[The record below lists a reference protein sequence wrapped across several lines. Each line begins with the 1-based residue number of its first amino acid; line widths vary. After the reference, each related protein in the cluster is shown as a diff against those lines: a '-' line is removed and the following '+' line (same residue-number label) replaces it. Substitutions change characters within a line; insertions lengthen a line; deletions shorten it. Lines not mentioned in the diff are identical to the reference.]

1 MKQPDNP
8 IHLSQVLENACVN
21 FAPLVAVRASD
32 GKKFIDTTYA
42 QLHADVIAWANYL
55 KAKGVERGDRVA
67 AISSKSPN
75 HYRFFYACWQLG
87 AIAVPVCETLGND
100 EMSFILKDCSPKVVL
115 AADNYLAKAKENAG
129 EIPVVDWDKLPMGS
143 AEDAAAVKP
152 VPCAYDNAQEA
163 LDSIAVLIYTSGSTG
178 MPKGVML
185 THENIW
191 WNMTIAL
198 EFFHVTTSDRLI
210 SLLPYW
216 HAYALT
222 CEITCLINHGAT
234 CLIAHNIADFQR
246 NIAKFQPTLMLV
258 VPRILD
264 MLMAAMK
271 KKIDAMPP
279 KRKKLVEK
287 AIYNASRIF
296 TAGTKWNGGLLRM
309 LYHKCFY
316 DPFVF
321 KKFRQALGGHLRLFV
336 AGGAPLD
343 MDVQSFYT
351 FLGMPVLQGYGLT
364 EAAPVVASNSLVDYR
379 LGSCGKIW
387 RWASDPAIGG
397 DYTFKDEDGN
407 LGKNLRGQLL
417 IKGKCVMKGYWNH
430 TDASAKTMENG
441 YLNTGDVGHVDKDG
455 YLFIHGR
462 NSSMIVLYGGEKL
475 HPEAIEDA
483 VKSSDLI
490 SEAMVFGEK
499 CKSVY
504 VAVNVP
510 EDVRKRFSDPAELQ
524 KAVKAAVQEKTADLA
539 AYKKPKD
546 VIVLPDFNMKDGT
559 MTATLKIRRFKIK
572 ELYHAELEAFLQ
584 NNGEEIATK
593 KDLFVP
599 ASRIVESL
607 AEKTD
612 VVVGVDNTLK

>member
-1 MKQPDNP
+1 MKETDHP
-8 IHLSQVLENACVN
+8 IHLSQVFEQAC
-21 FAPLVAVRASD
+21 AKYTSLVAIRAST
-32 GKKFIDTTYA
+32 GKDFVDTTYA
-42 QLHADVIAWANYL
+42 QLHADVQAWTQFLASQ
-55 KAKGVERGDRVA
+55 GIGRGDRVA

-75 HYRFFYACWQLG
+75 HYRFFYACWRLG
-87 AIAVPVCETLGND
+87 AIAVPICETLGNE
-100 EMSFILKDCSPKVVL
+100 EMSFILKDCSPKLVL
-115 AADNYLAKAKENAG
+115 AADNYLAKARETAG
-129 EIPVVDWDKLPMGS
+129 EIPVVDWEKLPVNTPQ
-143 AEDAAAVKP
+143 APAAPQP
-152 VPCAYDNAQEA
+152 VPCCFDDPAEA
-163 LDSIAVLIYTSGSTG
+163 LSSIAVLIYTSGSTG

-198 EFFHVTTSDRLI
+198 EFFEVRNDDRLI

-222 CEITCLINHGAT
+222 CEITCLVKNGAT

-246 NIAKFQPTLMLV
+246 NLAKFQPTLMLV

-264 MLMAAMK
+264 MFMAAMK
-271 KKIDAMPP
+271 KKIEAMPP
-279 KRKKLVEK
+279 KRRKLVEN

-321 KKFRQALGGHLRLFV
+321 KKFRQALGGKLRLFV

-351 FLGMPVLQGYGLT
+351 FLGIPVLQGYGLT
-364 EAAPVVASNSLVDYR
+364 ETAPVVASNSLTDYR

-387 RWASDPAIGG
+387 RWAADPAIGG

-417 IKGKCVMKGYWNH
+417 VKGKCVMKGYWNH
-430 TDASAKTMENG
+430 SDASAKTMENG

-483 VKSSDLI
+483 VKTSELV

-510 EDVRKRFSDPAELQ
+510 EDVRKRFADEAELQ

-546 VIVLPDFNMKDGT
+546 VIILPDFNMKDGT
-559 MTATLKIRRFKIK
+559 MTATLKIRRFKIR
-572 ELYHAELEAFLQ
+572 ELYREKIEAFLQ
-584 NNGEEIATK
+584 GNGEEIATK

-607 AEKTD
+607 ADKND
-612 VVVGVDNTLK
+612 VVLGVDNTLK

>member
-1 MKQPDNP
+1 MKSTDHP
-8 IHLSQVLENACVN
+8 IHLSQVLYRAC
-21 FAPLVAVRASD
+21 AKYASQVAIRASN
-32 GKKFIDTTYA
+32 GKSFTDTTYA
-42 QLHADVIAWANYL
+42 QLYADIQSWAEFL
-55 KAKGVERGDRVA
+55 KAQGVAKGDRVA

-87 AIAVPVCETLGND
+87 VIAVPICESLGND
-100 EMSFILKDCSPKVVL
+100 EMSFILKDCSPKLVL
-115 AADNYLAKAKENAG
+115 ASDSFLSKAQENAG
-129 EIPVVDWDKLPMGS
+129 EIPVMDWDKLPLGT
-143 AEDAAAVKP
+143 AEDASEVKP
-152 VPCAYDNAQEA
+152 VPCVFEDEQEA

-198 EFFHVTTSDRLI
+198 EFFKVFTSDRLI

-222 CEITCLINHGAT
+222 CEITCLIDHGAM

-271 KKIDAMPP
+271 KKIDALPP
-279 KRKKLVEK
+279 RRKKLVEN

-321 KKFRQALGGHLRLFV
+321 RKFRQALGGKLRLFV

-351 FLGMPVLQGYGLT
+351 FLGIPVLQGYGLT
-364 EAAPVVASNSLVDYR
+364 EAAPVVASNSLTDYR

-387 RWASDPAIGG
+387 RWASDPEIGG
-397 DYTFKDEDGN
+397 DYTFKDEEGN
-407 LGKNLRGQLL
+407 LGKDLRGQLL

-430 TDASAKTMENG
+430 TDDSAKTLENG

-483 VKSSDLI
+483 VKTSDLI

-510 EDVRKRFSDPAELQ
+510 EDTRKSFADEAELQ
-524 KAVKAAVQEKTADLA
+524 KAVKAAVQEKTADLV

-546 VIVLPDFNMKDGT
+546 VIILPDFNQKDGT

-572 ELYHAELEAFLQ
+572 EKYRAELEAFLQ
-584 NNGEEIATK
+584 GNGEEIATK

>member
-1 MKQPDNP
+1 MMQKDNP
-8 IHLSQVLENACVN
+8 IHLSQVLEQAC
-21 FAPLVAVRASD
+21 AKYAHLVAVRASD
-32 GKKFIDTTYA
+32 GKNFIDTTYA
-42 QLHADVIAWANYL
+42 QLHADVIAWAKYL
-55 KAKGVERGDRVA
+55 KEQGVEKGDRVA
-67 AISSKSPN
+67 AIASKSLN

-87 AIAVPVCETLGND
+87 AIAVPICETLGND
-100 EMSFILKDCSPKVVL
+100 EMSFIIQDCSPKLVL
-115 AADNYLAKAKENAG
+115 AADNFLAKARENAG
-129 EIPVVDWDKLPMGS
+129 ERPVVDWDKLPKGT
-143 AEDAAAVKP
+143 ETDAAQVKP
-152 VPCAYDNAQEA
+152 IPCAYTDAKEA
-163 LDSIAVLIYTSGSTG
+163 LDAIAVLIYTSGSTG
-178 MPKGVML
+178 LPKGVML

-198 EFFHVTTSDRLI
+198 EYFHVTTKDRLI

-246 NIAKFQPTLMLV
+246 NIAKFKPTLMLV

-279 KRKKLVEK
+279 KRKKLVEN

-321 KKFRQALGGHLRLFV
+321 SKFRQALGGELRLFV

-387 RWASDPAIGG
+387 RWATNPELGG

-407 LGKNLRGQLL
+407 YGKDLRGQLL

-483 VKSSDLI
+483 VKSSELI

-510 EDVRKRFSDPAELQ
+510 EDVRKRFADPAELQ
-524 KAVKAAVQEKTADLA
+524 KAVKAAVLEKTADLA

-546 VIVLPDFNMKDGT
+546 AIILPDFNMKDGT
-559 MTATLKIRRFKIK
+559 MTATLKIRRFKIR
-572 ELYHAELEAFLQ
+572 ERYREELESFLQ
-584 NNGEEIATK
+584 KNGEEIATK

-607 AEKTD
+607 ADKND
-612 VVVGVDNTLK
+612 VVVGVDNSLK

>member
-1 MKQPDNP
+1 MTSADHP
-8 IHLSQVLENACVN
+8 IHLSQVLERAC
-21 FAPLVAVRASD
+21 AKYASLVAVRASD
-32 GKKFIDTTYA
+32 GKNFIDTTYA
-42 QLHADVIAWANYL
+42 QLHADVIAWAEYL
-55 KAKGVERGDRVA
+55 KAQGVSKGDRVA

-75 HYRFFYACWQLG
+75 HYRFFYACWQIG
-87 AIAVPVCETLGND
+87 AIAVPICETLGND
-100 EMSFILKDCSPKVVL
+100 EMSFILKDCSPKLVL
-115 AADNYLAKAKENAG
+115 AADNFLAKAKETAG
-129 EIPVVDWDKLPMGS
+129 DIPVVDWETLPKGS
-143 AEDAAAVKP
+143 AEDATEVKP
-152 VPCAYDNAQEA
+152 IPCPFENEQEA

-191 WNMTIAL
+191 WNMAGAL
-198 EFFHVTTSDRLI
+198 RTFEVTPKDGLI

-222 CEITCLINHGAT
+222 CEITCLINNGAT

-246 NIAKFQPTLMLV
+246 NLAKFQPTLMLV

-264 MLMAAMK
+264 MFMAAMK
-271 KKIDAMPP
+271 KKIDTMPP
-279 KRKKLVEK
+279 RRKKLVEN

-321 KKFRQALGGHLRLFV
+321 RKFRQALGGKLRLFV

-364 EAAPVVASNSLVDYR
+364 EAAPVVASNSLTDYR

-387 RWASDPAIGG
+387 RWASDPEIGG
-397 DYTFKDEDGN
+397 DYTFKDEEGN

-483 VKSSDLI
+483 VKTSDLI

-510 EDVRKRFSDPAELQ
+510 EDVRKRFADEAELQ
-524 KAVKAAVQEKTADLA
+524 KAVKAAIQEKTADLA

-546 VIVLPDFNMKDGT
+546 VIILPDFNMKDGT
-559 MTATLKIRRFKIK
+559 MTATLKIRRFKIR
-572 ELYHAELEAFLQ
+572 ERYRDEIEAFLQ
-584 NNGEEIATK
+584 SNGEEIATK